1 MKKILTSKWFALG
14 VGMVLFLVV
23 LLLSSAPGEADSAAG
38 AHEGEGETS
47 TNELAAVEHE
57 EVDSPLHKAEQPIV
71 APPPLTPLPIT
82 QVGDPGSLRF
92 NNPDI
97 QQLVDELQQER
108 QKLRDWETELE
119 ELRKRLE
126 LDKMSLGTITQKFL
140 QAKADLEHTL
150 TNQLTMTETRE
161 QKQLRDLSVVY
172 TNMPPASAVE
182 ILSSMDANDVARILQ
197 YMWPAQMASIL
208 ENFATNKTL
217 LSYEEG
223 KATTISEKIRRLSEV
238 PAIPK

>member
-1 MKKILTSKWFALG
+1 
-14 VGMVLFLVV
+14 
-23 LLLSSAPGEADSAAG
+23 
-38 AHEGEGETS
+38 
-47 TNELAAVEHE
+47 
-57 EVDSPLHKAEQPIV
+57 
-71 APPPLTPLPIT
+71 
-82 QVGDPGSLRF
+82 
-92 NNPDI
+92 
-97 QQLVDELQQER
+97 
-108 QKLRDWETELE
+108 
-119 ELRKRLE
+119 
-126 LDKMSLGTITQKFL
+126 MSLGTITQKFL

-208 ENFATNKTL
+208 ENFATNKTV

-223 KATTISEKIRRLSEV
+223 KATMISEKIRRLSEV